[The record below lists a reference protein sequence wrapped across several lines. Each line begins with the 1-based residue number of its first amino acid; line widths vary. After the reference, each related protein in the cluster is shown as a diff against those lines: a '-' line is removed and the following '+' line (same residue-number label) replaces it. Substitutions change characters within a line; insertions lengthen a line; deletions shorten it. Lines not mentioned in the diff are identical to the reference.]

1 MRMAGQSSSDEKYR
15 IALENMR
22 YKACTKSDIIF
33 LNTLISSNTPGR
45 PSAKFEPWR
54 SAPIIVGE
62 NKYKDEI
69 NRLGTLRFASENLQ
83 KLSRFYSDDIVS
95 SVNGSTSKLSTKSKK
110 SVINSISEE
119 LQKLLWDLP
128 TSTYDLNCPAIL
140 DLCIGLPVI
149 IRHNVAT
156 ELSITKGQKGFIY
169 AWHTT
174 KGNFGQDVLDTV
186 FVLLDDPP
194 NDVQI
199 EDLPSNVVPISR
211 RKTTGYVTLPD
222 DTKIHITRNQVDIL
236 PGFAMT
242 AHASQGQ
249 SLASNAV
256 DLNTLTDHHAWYTA
270 LSRSRSAEKTLI
282 LQGFDSSKVTG
293 GASGALRREYRE
305 LELLDEITKLRF
317 NNLLP
322 SSVCGSTR
330 KLLIETFLQWKGS
343 EHLPSHVHSSIK
355 WSKSD
360 PYVLQQELLPSWTT
374 MDKKKFQ
381 EFKQNSNFS
390 SHSKSGSFQHPLGN
404 SSLITSYFK
413 QKKSGNIQLH
423 RTSSFVEVA
432 HIPVTTIWSDNS
444 CAFDAVFPILY
455 QSWIEN
461 VSLLY
466 DCYSV
471 LPSVIE
477 NFEKVQSNTMSMN
490 EARDSYRL
498 SLAMRNPR
506 RFTFGSYC
514 AVTEVL
520 EDLLHTCTPF
530 IKCSLWCE
538 QNHRPR
544 RQPASVRHCNIPEM
558 RDVAPIST
566 GQWLHDNSPV
576 TWSNVC
582 HVCNGIVIKE
592 YDIQYAPPFIVF
604 PCDALPNMQITENVS
619 MRTQAE
625 VSVTYLLKGI
635 IYYSSIRQHFISR
648 IITAQGLVYQ
658 HDGMMNGGEPVLE
671 YTSLH
676 GVDLNVCQAA
686 RLTSVIYRRA

>member
-1 MRMAGQSSSDEKYR
+1 MRMSGEGSSDEKYR
-15 IALENMR
+15 LALENMR
-22 YKACTKSDIIF
+22 YKACTRSDILF
-33 LNTLISSNTPGR
+33 LNTLISSNAPGR
-45 PSAKFEPWR
+45 PSARFEPWR

-83 KLSRFYSDDIVS
+83 KLFRFYSDDVVS
-95 SVNGSTSKLSTKSKK
+95 SVTGSTLKSTKSKK

-119 LQKLLWDLP
+119 LQKVLWDLP
-128 TSTYDLNCPAIL
+128 TSAYDLNCPPLL
-140 DLCIGLPVI
+140 DICFGLPVI

-169 AWHTT
+169 AWHTA
-174 KGNFGQDVLDTV
+174 KGDFGQDVLDTV
-186 FVLLDDPP
+186 FVLLDNPP
-194 NDVQI
+194 NNVQI
-199 EDLPSNVVPISR
+199 ENLPSNVVPISR
-211 RKTTGYVTLPD
+211 RKTSGYVTLPD

-249 SLASNAV
+249 SLDSNAV

-282 LQGFDSSKVTG
+282 LQGFDSNKITG

-317 NNLLP
+317 DNILP
-322 SSVCGSTR
+322 STVCGTTR

-343 EHLPSHVHSSIK
+343 EHLPSHIHSSIK

-360 PYVLQQELLPSWTT
+360 PYVLEQELLPSWTT

-381 EFKQNSNFS
+381 ESTQKSNIHLNTIPVQNLKSDQQLEQNSV
-390 SHSKSGSFQHPLGN
+390 SKSTAETKAL
-404 SSLITSYFK
+404 
-413 QKKSGNIQLH
+413 
-423 RTSSFVEVA
+423 A
-432 HIPVTTIWSDNS
+432 CIPVTTIWSNNS

-455 QSWIEN
+455 QGWSEN
-461 VSLLY
+461 VSLSY
-466 DCYSV
+466 GCYSI
-471 LPSVIE
+471 LPSIIE
-477 NFEKVQSNTMSMN
+477 NFEKVQSKIVSLT
-490 EARDSYRL
+490 EVRDSYRH
-498 SLAMRNPR
+498 SLAIRNPR
-506 RFTFGSYC
+506 RFTFGTYC

-520 EDLLHTCTPF
+520 EDLLRTSSPF

-538 QNHRPR
+538 QDHRPR
-544 RQPASVRHCNIPEM
+544 RHPPSVRHCNIPEM
-558 RDVAPIST
+558 RDLAPVST

-582 HVCNGIVIKE
+582 HICNGPVIKK

-604 PCDALPNMQITENVS
+604 PCDGLPNMQISENVT
-619 MRTQAE
+619 MRLRVEGSA
-625 VSVTYLLKGI
+625 SYLLKGI

-648 IITAQGLVYQ
+648 IVTAQGLVYQ
-658 HDGMMNGGEPVLE
+658 HDGMMNGGDPVLE
-671 YTSLH
+671 CTSLH
-676 GVDLNVCQAA
+676 GVDLSVCQDA
-686 RLTSVIYRRA
+686 RLTSVVYRLA